1 MTSLKRSKVKFK
13 KDLFEILDEETTIDF
28 MVTDAVWA
36 KAKVP
41 KGNRKVNLWLG
52 ANIMIEYTF
61 EEARA
66 LLTKNLENANT
77 NLAVFVS
84 EF

>member
-1 MTSLKRSKVKFK
+1 
-13 KDLFEILDEETTIDF
+13 

-41 KGNRKVNLWLG
+41 KGNKKVHLWLG
-52 ANIMIEYTF
+52 ANIMVEYTF

-66 LLTKNLENANT
+66 LLTKNLENAT
-77 NLAVFVS
+77 QNLSVFVS
-84 EF
+84 HF